1 MRHILSRTAITL
13 TMLLIIS
20 AAVFFALRHSGADPI
35 LSMVSPE
42 TLAANADNI
51 DALRERLGLN
61 DPLPLQYLRWLT
73 SALRGDLGY
82 SLTGVPV
89 TDILFPRI
97 FYTFQLAA
105 VALILSAVIG
115 IAAGTYAA
123 YRSGGVFDNVS
134 AAVSSVLLALPQFF
148 CGIVLIYIFAVR
160 LSVLPAGNRVS
171 PGGGDLADVALH
183 MILPAAALTLSL
195 SAVVV
200 RYTRAA
206 VLDSLS
212 SDFVR
217 NARARGVPERR
228 VLLNHALR
236 AGARPVVTLLVLR
249 IPMLVSGAVVI
260 ESVFSYPG
268 IGLAMT
274 NAVSS
279 GDYPV
284 VMAATLVIA
293 SAMLVASFAAD
304 VISTLIDPRVRT
316 GVRA

>member
-1 MRHILSRTAITL
+1 MKKLLTRSATYLLTLAAITV
-13 TMLLIIS
+13 
-20 AAVFFALRHSGADPI
+20 AVFFALRLSGADPI
-35 LSMVSPE
+35 LSMVSPDV
-42 TLAANADNI
+42 LAANADNI
-51 DALRERLGLN
+51 EALRERLGLN
-61 DPLPLQYLRWLT
+61 DPLPIQYLRWLA
-73 SALRGDLGY
+73 SAIGGDFGY
-82 SLTGVPV
+82 SVTGVHV

-105 VALILSAVIG
+105 SSLILSALIG
-115 IAAGTYAA
+115 IAVGTYSA
-123 YRSGGVFDNVS
+123 YRRGGIFDHAS
-134 AAVSSVLLALPQFF
+134 AAASSVLLALPQFF
-148 CGIVLIYIFAVR
+148 CGIALIYLFSVR
-160 LSVLPAGNRVS
+160 LSLLPAGNRVS
-171 PGGGDLADVALH
+171 PGGGDFLDVVTH
-183 MILPAAALTLSL
+183 MILPCAALTLSL

-217 NARARGVPERR
+217 SARARGIPERQ
-228 VLLNHALR
+228 VLLSHALR
-236 AGARPVVTLLVLR
+236 ASSRPVVMLLVLR

-284 VMAATLVIA
+284 VMAATLIIAVAMLIA
-293 SAMLVASFAAD
+293 SGAAD
-304 VISTLIDPRVRT
+304 ILSALLDARVRS
-316 GVRA
+316 GVKS